1 MRKKF
6 QKIFKPK
13 NNLDFLGF
21 EYFKKW
27 IIIGSSIGI
36 VAGLGS
42 IIFFLMIQFST
53 QFFLGFG
60 AGFMPP
66 NTDGLTSAY
75 SSIAQ
80 RPWMFPLIT
89 GGGGLL
95 VGLIISKFAP
105 EASGHG
111 TDAVI
116 NAFHNNRGQIRTRV
130 PLIKTLTSAVTIGTG
145 GSGGKEGPTAQ
156 IAAGFGSL
164 LGRLL
169 KLNNEDRRIAVA
181 TGLGAGIGSIFK
193 APLGGALLST
203 EIFYRRDF
211 EVKALLPAL
220 IASIT
225 GFVIFG
231 SVFGWS
237 PIFDISSSA
246 IQFEHPSSLILF
258 AIVGFCCAG
267 TGLLYVKTF
276 YKIHYIFQKLK
287 IPNFLKPAIGGT
299 FVGIIAMFMPQVL
312 GPGYGWLQ
320 TGVFDDPELFP
331 LWILISILFLK
342 ILATSLSIGSG
353 GSAGVFGPGL
363 VIGGFLGAVIGI
375 IFHSLGI
382 FLDIQVS
389 TIAIVSMIAFFGAVS
404 KAPISTIIIGSE
416 MTGGYV
422 LLPAMVIATVTAYI
436 LIGLK
441 NSIYQNQVN
450 TREESPAHISEYHN
464 PLLKKLL
471 VKDALNT
478 FYEKVESS
486 ATIDDVLKKNTNID
500 SKTIIVVSHEK
511 KYFGLI
517 TLDDISKLRQEHNS
531 NILSILKESPT
542 ISINQSLYDSLK
554 IISSSEHKVLPVIDS
569 NDIVLGTISISDIMR
584 VYDIELINLQEDKD
598 ERLSGSTT

>member
-1 MRKKF
+1 M
-6 QKIFKPK
+6 IFKLGTFFNYK
-13 NNLDFLGF
+13 KKLNLLGF

-27 IIIGSSIGI
+27 TILGLLIGI
-36 VAGLGS
+36 VAGFGS
-42 IIFFLMIQFST
+42 IIFFLMIQYST

-60 AGFMPP
+60 AGFIPP
-66 NTDGLTSAY
+66 NADQLNSSY
-75 SSIAQ
+75 SFVAQ
-80 RPWMFPLIT
+80 RPWMFPFIT

-116 NAFHNNRGQIRTRV
+116 DAFHNKRGQIRTRI
-130 PLIKTLTSAVTIGTG
+130 PLIKTLASAVTIGTG
-145 GSGGKEGPTAQ
+145 GSGGREGPTAQ
-156 IAAGFGSL
+156 IAAGFGSML
-164 LGRLL
+164 SRLL
-169 KLNNEDRRIAVA
+169 KLGEHDRRIAVA

-203 EIFYRRDF
+203 EIFYRSDF

-246 IQFEHPSSLILF
+246 IQFGHVSSLILF
-258 AIVGFCCAG
+258 VIVGICCAG

-299 FVGIIAMFMPQVL
+299 LVGIIAMFMPQVL

-320 TGVFDDPELFP
+320 IGVFDDPNLFP
-331 LWILISILFLK
+331 LCILISILFLK
-342 ILATSLSIGSG
+342 ILATSLSIGTG

-375 IFHSLGI
+375 VFHSLGV
-382 FLDIQVS
+382 FLDIQTS

-422 LLPAMVIATVTAYI
+422 LLPAMVIATVSSYI

-450 TREESPAHISEYHN
+450 AREESPAHKLEYQN
-464 PLLKKLL
+464 PLLRKLL
-471 VKDALNT
+471 VKDALNVI
-478 FYEKVESS
+478 YNKIEST
-486 ATIDDVLKKNTNID
+486 ATINDIIKNASSTG
-500 SKTIIVVSHEK
+500 SKTIVVVSSTQ
-511 KYFGLI
+511 KYIGILYV
-517 TLDDISKLRQEHNS
+517 DDILKIQDKKHFTISS
-531 NILSILKESPT
+531 VLKEYPK
-542 ISINQSLYDSLK
+542 ILIHQSLYDTLK
-554 IISSSEHKVLPVIDS
+554 IISNSENKFLPVTDS
-569 NDIVLGTISISDIMR
+569 DDVVLGVVSVSDIMR
-584 VYDIELINLQEDKD
+584 VYDFELTTLHEDKD
-598 ERLSGSTT
+598 QRLSGSIP

>member
-1 MRKKF
+1 MKKRIERF
-6 QKIFKPK
+6 LKPK
-13 NNLDFLGF
+13 NNLNFLGF

-27 IIIGSSIGI
+27 IIIGTLIGI

-42 IIFFLMIQFST
+42 IVFFLMIQFST

-60 AGFMPP
+60 AGFVPP
-66 NTDGLTSAY
+66 GENELHSVY

-116 NAFHNNRGQIRTRV
+116 YAFHNTKGQIRTRI
-130 PLIKTLTSAVTIGTG
+130 PLIKTLASAVTIGTG
-145 GSGGKEGPTAQ
+145 GSGGREGPTAQ

-169 KLNNEDRRIAVA
+169 KLNDEDRRVAVA

-237 PIFDISSSA
+237 PIFDISNSA
-246 IQFEHPSSLILF
+246 IVFEHLSSLILF
-258 AIVGFCCAG
+258 MVIGLCCAG
-267 TGLLYVKTF
+267 TGLLYIKTF
-276 YKIHYIFQKLK
+276 YKIHFIFQKLQ
-287 IPNFLKPAIGGT
+287 IPNFLKPAIGGLI
-299 FVGIIAMFMPQVL
+299 VGIIAMFLPQVL

-320 TGVFDDPELFP
+320 TGVFDNPELFP
-331 LWILISILFLK
+331 LWILIAILFLK
-342 ILATSLSIGSG
+342 ILATSLSVGSG

-363 VIGGFLGAVIGI
+363 VIGGFLGAIIGI
-375 IFHSLGI
+375 IFHSFGY
-382 FLDIQVS
+382 FLEIQIS
-389 TIAIVSMIAFFGAVS
+389 TMAIVSMIAFFGAVS
-404 KAPISTIIIGSE
+404 KAPISIIIMGSE
-416 MTGGYV
+416 MTGSYV

-436 LIGLK
+436 LLGLK
-441 NSIYQNQVN
+441 HSIYQNQFIA
-450 TREESPAHISEYHN
+450 REESPAHRLEYQN

-471 VKDALNT
+471 VKDSLNVI
-478 FYEKVESS
+478 YPKVEST
-486 ATIDDVLKKNTNID
+486 ATINDVIKSASNSDSKTILVVSPTQTFLGTIDLDDVLKYQNKSD
-500 SKTIIVVSHEK
+500 FV
-511 KYFGLI
+511 
-517 TLDDISKLRQEHNS
+517 IS
-531 NILSILKESPT
+531 SILKKSPT
-542 ISINQSLYDSLK
+542 ITIDQSLYDALK
-554 IISSSEHKVLPVIDS
+554 IISNLENKILPVVNS
-569 NDIVLGTISISDIMR
+569 ENIVLGTVSVSDVMR
-584 VYDIELINLQEDKD
+584 VYDLELKTLQEDKG
-598 ERLSGSTT
+598 ERLSGSVD

>member
-1 MRKKF
+1 VRKKF
-6 QKIFKPK
+6 ERFLKPK
-13 NNLDFLGF
+13 NNLEFLGF

-27 IIIGSSIGI
+27 VIIGTLIGI

-60 AGFMPP
+60 AGYMPP
-66 NTDGLTSAY
+66 NTEGLHSVY
-75 SSIAQ
+75 SSVAQ

-89 GGGGLL
+89 GGGGLI
-95 VGLIISKFAP
+95 VGLVISKFAP

-116 NAFHNNRGQIRTRV
+116 HAFHHKKGQIRARV
-130 PLIKTLTSAVTIGTG
+130 PLIKTLTSAITIGTG
-145 GSGGKEGPTAQ
+145 GSGGREGPTAQ

-164 LGRLL
+164 LSRLL
-169 KLNNEDRRIAVA
+169 KLNTEDREIAVA

-237 PIFDISSSA
+237 PIFDMSIPVTP
-246 IQFEHPSSLILF
+246 FEHISSLILF
-258 AIVGFCCAG
+258 VIVGVCCAG
-267 TGLLYVKTF
+267 TGFLYVKTF
-276 YKIHYIFQKLK
+276 YKIHDIFQKLK
-287 IPNFLKPAIGGT
+287 IPNFLKPAIGGAL
-299 FVGIIAMFMPQVL
+299 VGIIAMFLPQVL

-320 TGVFDDPELFP
+320 TGVFDNPELFP
-331 LWILISILFLK
+331 LWILIAILFLK

-363 VIGGFLGAVIGI
+363 VIGGFLGAIIGI
-375 IFHSLGI
+375 VFHSLGI

-389 TIAIVSMIAFFGAVS
+389 TMSIVSMIAFFGAVS

-416 MTGGYV
+416 MTGGYI
-422 LLPAMVIATVTAYI
+422 LLPAMVVATVTAYI

-441 NSIYQNQVN
+441 NSIYQNQVIA
-450 TREESPAHISEYHN
+450 RDESPVHKLEYQN

-471 VKDALNT
+471 VKDALNVI
-478 FYEKVESS
+478 YNKVDSN
-486 ATIDDVLKKNTNID
+486 ATIDDVIKSASSTD
-500 SKTIIVVSHEK
+500 SKTILVVSSTQK
-511 KYFGLI
+511 FVGILD
-517 TLDDISKLRQEHNS
+517 LDDV
-531 NILSILKESPT
+531 LKFQNELN
-542 ISINQSLYDSLK
+542 ISISSMLKDSQTITINHSLYDALK
-554 IISSSEHKVLPVIDS
+554 IISNLENKILPVVDS
-569 NDIVLGTISISDIMR
+569 NNVVLGIVSVSDIMR
-584 VYDIELINLQEDKD
+584 VYDFELTTSHENKD
-598 ERLSGSTT
+598 EKLSGSVL